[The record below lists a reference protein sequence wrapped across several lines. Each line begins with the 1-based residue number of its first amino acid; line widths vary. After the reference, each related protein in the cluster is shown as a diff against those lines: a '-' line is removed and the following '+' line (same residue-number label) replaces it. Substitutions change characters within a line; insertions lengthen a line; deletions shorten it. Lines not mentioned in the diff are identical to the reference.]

1 MVNFKKVDVSIK
13 KVIFEGKNMKVFFI
27 MSVYLIVNKGIY
39 ISFINIFLCVWFCDI
54 YVKK

>member
-13 KVIFEGKNMKVFFI
+13 KVIFEGKNKKVFFI
-27 MSVYLIVNKGIY
+27 MSVYLRVNKGIY